1 MTTQNNTRDIQALF
15 NATAFDSQGE
25 KLGDVKEIFVD
36 DASGQPT
43 FVEVNHGLFG
53 MNSSLVPLRG
63 HRFNGSNAD
72 ELVLAFP
79 KDRIKDAPGIDSDA
93 GLSVEEQNEIYRHY
107 GITDAKDE
115 VRYTTND
122 NRTAQGGR
130 TGNEE
135 HYAAGAGVGAAG
147 AGVGATTGRHHAD
160 VDAPDHKDRV
170 AGEATDRNP
179 AAADATDK
187 DALVRSEEQ
196 LNVEKENVKTGKA
209 RLRKYVVNETET
221 VEVPVTR
228 EEVRVE
234 RTPISEEEAA
244 RLGNSE
250 ISEGDASVT
259 LHEERVTVNKETVP
273 VEKVELN
280 KEQVRGTERVSEELQ
295 KERIET
301 EGVTEHDP
309 NRGTTK

>member
-15 NATAFDSQGE
+15 NATAVDSQGE

-63 HRFNGSNAD
+63 HRFNGSNTD

-79 KDRIKDAPGIDSDA
+79 KDRIKDAPGINSDA
-93 GLSVEEQNEIYRHY
+93 GLSVEEQNEIYHHY

-122 NRTAQGGR
+122 NRTAQNGR
-130 TGNEE
+130 TGNEDD
-135 HYAAGAGVGAAG
+135 YAAGAGVGAAG

-160 VDAPDHKDRV
+160 VDATDRKDRV
-170 AGEATDRNP
+170 AG
-179 AAADATDK
+179 DATDK

-196 LNVEKENVKTGKA
+196 LNVEKENVKKGKA
-209 RLRKYVVNETET
+209 RRRTYVVTETET

-250 ISEGDASVT
+250 IAEGDASVT
-259 LHEERVTVNKETVP
+259 LHEDRVTVNKETVL
-273 VEKVELN
+273 VEKVGLN
-280 KEQVRGTERVSEELQ
+280 KEQVRGTERVSEEVQ

-301 EGVTEHDP
+301 GGVTERDP
-309 NRGTTK
+309 NRGATK

>member
-1 MTTQNNTRDIQALF
+1 MTTQNNTRDIQVLF

-63 HRFNGSNAD
+63 HRFNGSNTD

-122 NRTAQGGR
+122 NRTAQGGHA
-130 TGNEE
+130 GNED
-135 HYAAGAGVGAAG
+135 HLAAGAGVGAAG

-160 VDAPDHKDRV
+160 VDATDRKDRV
-170 AGEATDRNP
+170 
-179 AAADATDK
+179 AADATDK

-209 RLRKYVVNETET
+209 RLRKYVVTETES

-250 ISEGDASVT
+250 IAEGDASVT

-280 KEQVRGTERVSEELQ
+280 KEQVRGTERVSEEVQ

-301 EGVTEHDP
+301 EGVTERDP